1 MNVVSAIPSLLATLM
16 ERLEGRESLELEFK
30 SAKGGIPR
38 DLWPTVSAFAN
49 TSGGWIVLGVDELES
64 KVTVGGVA
72 NPSGMLKSIHDQ
84 MRNRQ
89 KISCEV
95 CGARDS
101 TIESL
106 GNKQVIVLRIPAA
119 PRRMRPVYIGGNP
132 YEGTYMRRHSGDY
145 HCTKPEVDR
154 MMREASDDAADST
167 ILKGYGWDDLDR
179 ETLARYRRRYQ
190 TRNPGNPWNDYDDQ
204 RFLQAIGG
212 FVRHKETGEEG
223 ITVAGLLMFGTPE
236 SILAWRTRHLI
247 DYRLVSE
254 DADAQ
259 ARWDD
264 RIVWEGN
271 LLGAFDAIYPRLVE
285 GQQVPFRLEGGVRI
299 DEGPAHVA
307 LREALVNLLVHADY
321 AEPQTSLIKRSPDG
335 YLFRNPGSSR
345 VAEIDLF
352 TGDRSDPRNPHL
364 VRMFRFIGLAE
375 EAGSGMSR
383 IISAWRDLGFRMPS
397 VEVGTERYEFSLHL
411 RHAHMLSEEDRGW
424 LHAMGEG
431 WSESEQ
437 LALVVARH
445 EGYVDNVGLRSL
457 TGQHPAD
464 VTRVLGNLRD
474 RGLLQIIGAGR
485 GARYELGPRAQPD
498 PTSDMGVAARQD
510 DQALVAVPAGTG
522 LGDKGES
529 LGDKGQG
536 IGDSSQ
542 GIGDSE
548 RDAQTLR
555 RQLLDIAGPARA
567 HRRLRPEDLDDVIA
581 ALCTRAPLSV
591 QELGELMG
599 RSREHIRKAVN
610 SLVASGRL
618 SYLHPGQPRHPHQKY
633 VAGAPL
639 P

>member
-1 MNVVSAIPSLLATLM
+1 MNVVGAIPSLLATLM

-49 TSGGWIVLGVDELES
+49 TSGGWIVLGVDELEG
-64 KVTVGGVA
+64 KFTVGGVA

-89 KISCEV
+89 RISCEV
-95 CGARDS
+95 CGANDS

-132 YEGTYMRRHSGDY
+132 YDGTYVRRHSGDY

-154 MMREASDDAADST
+154 MMREASDVAADST
-167 ILKGYGWDDLDR
+167 ILKGYGWDDLEL
-179 ETLARYRRRYQ
+179 ETLARYRRRFQ

-204 RFLQAIGG
+204 RFLQTIGG
-212 FVRHKETGEEG
+212 FARHKETGEEG
-223 ITVAGLLMFGTPE
+223 ITVAGLLMFGRPE

-254 DADAQ
+254 DEIIQ
-259 ARWDD
+259 TRWDD
-264 RIVWEGN
+264 RVVWEGN

-321 AEPQTSLIKRSPDG
+321 AEPQTSLVKRSPDG

-345 VAEIDLF
+345 VSEIDLF

-383 IISAWRDLGFRMPS
+383 IVRAWRDLGFRMPS
-397 VEVGTERYEFSLHL
+397 VEVGTERYEFSLQL

-424 LHAMGEG
+424 LHAIGGG
-431 WSESEQ
+431 WSEAEQ
-437 LALVVARH
+437 LALVMAKH

-464 VTRVLGNLRD
+464 ATRVLGNLRD

-485 GARYELGPRAQPD
+485 GARYELGPKAQPGS
-498 PTSDMGVAARQD
+498 TSDIGVTARQG
-510 DQALVAVPAGTG
+510 DQALVAVLAETDLGDKG
-522 LGDKGES
+522 QSLGDKGES
-529 LGDKGQG
+529 LGDSGRG
-536 IGDSSQ
+536 IGDS
-542 GIGDSE
+542 GGG
-548 RDAQTLR
+548 AQALR
-555 RQLLDIAGPARA
+555 RELLDIAGPARA
-567 HRRLRPEDLDDVIA
+567 HRRLRPETLDDVIV
-581 ALCTRAPLSV
+581 ALCGRVPLSV
-591 QELGELMG
+591 QELSEVLE
-599 RSREHIRKAVN
+599 RSREHIRRAVN
-610 SLVASGRL
+610 ALVASGRL
-618 SYLHPGQPRHPHQKY
+618 TYLYPGQPRHPHQKY
-633 VAGAPL
+633 VAKTASP
-639 P
+639 